1 MWVWASSGRWWRTGK
16 PGVLQSMGLQ
26 GVRHDWEAEQRVGC
40 ITPEWKA
47 WHVNG
52 MFRFHCALEGWWL
65 WRPENKDI
73 IIEEDIR
80 EVGAGETEGPWVRAG
95 RSDEERRGRW
105 CLVRFQKSWAT
116 ATWGTCGHPL
126 YYILYFNKHWEPL
139 VPGTVHA
146 KSLQLCPTL
155 RNPTDCSMPGFPGM
169 PSPFPRA
176 CSNSRPLRHP
186 TISSSLPAR
195 LLCSSDSPG
204 KNTGSG
210 LPCSP
215 PGDLHD
221 PGIKPMSHY
230 VSCTGRQVGSL
241 PLAPPGKPH
250 QVLRKLKK
258 EQNSPAL
265 EFMYCTVW
273 LSMVVM
279 IREQIGLFL
288 LVTVTKGWY
297 LHLRDMCQ
305 WYRYSSIFGSVSV
318 NKALSPVPLVIW
330 MGDNPFTIT
339 WTENLTL
346 FYIQKQNFFTCFIYT
361 LKSYK

>member
-1 MWVWASSGRWWRTGK
+1 MEQGK
-16 PGVLQSMGLQ
+16 
-26 GVRHDWEAEQRVGC
+26 QRV
-40 ITPEWKA
+40 PELGQAGVMRREEEDDALFGFRKA
-47 WHVNG
+47 ELQL
-52 MFRFHCALEGWWL
+52 LEGHVGIL
-65 WRPENKDI
+65 STTFSTLINTESLLYQVLCTLNHFSCVQLFATPQTVACQASLACLHHFPELAQTH
-73 IIEEDIR
+73 
-80 EVGAGETEGPWVRAG
+80 VH
-95 RSDEERRGRW
+95 
-105 CLVRFQKSWAT
+105 
-116 ATWGTCGHPL
+116 WGIQPSHL
-126 YYILYFNKHWEPL
+126 
-139 VPGTVHA
+139 
-146 KSLQLCPTL
+146 LCP
-155 RNPTDCSMPGFPGM
+155 
-169 PSPFPRA
+169 
-176 CSNSRPLRHP
+176 
-186 TISSSLPAR
+186 

-215 PGDLHD
+215 PGDLRD

-265 EFMYCTVW
+265 EFIYCTVW